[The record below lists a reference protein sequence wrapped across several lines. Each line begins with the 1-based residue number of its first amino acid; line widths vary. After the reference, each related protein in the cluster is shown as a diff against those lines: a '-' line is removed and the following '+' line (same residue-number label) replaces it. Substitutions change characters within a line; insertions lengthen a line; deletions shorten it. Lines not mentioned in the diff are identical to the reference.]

1 LQAAAQV
8 AAQLVAAFG
17 QAAAVR
23 AVFCTQ
29 QAQFC
34 PMEQRTMLLSVVVGL
49 RQHLAD
55 TQMVTQATTQ
65 CLAHLQQ
72 SAAATVRAFNKQA
85 VLVVLVVALAITRIV
100 N

>member
-1 LQAAAQV
+1 LQVAAQV

-17 QAAAVR
+17 LVVVVLAA
-23 AVFCTQ
+23 FFIQ
-29 QAQFC
+29 QAQCC
-34 PMEQRTMLLSVVVGL
+34 PTELHIVLLLVVVDL
-49 RQHLAD
+49 LQWLVA